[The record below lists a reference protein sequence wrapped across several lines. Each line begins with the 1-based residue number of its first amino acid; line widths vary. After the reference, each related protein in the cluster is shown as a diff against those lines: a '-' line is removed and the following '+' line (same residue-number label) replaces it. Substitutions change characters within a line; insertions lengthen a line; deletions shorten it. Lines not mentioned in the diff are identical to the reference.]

1 MDKNQQS
8 VLQKR
13 TPEHIIE
20 ENDEFCEN
28 QIVEDYQKLFRD
40 PQLETLIR
48 FKDFY
53 KLNDV

>member
-28 QIVEDYQKLFRD
+28 QIVEDYQRLFRD